1 MQITSPNSVIININS
16 IKFLG
21 LNIDTTLSW
30 KDHTCITELS
40 SRLNK
45 ACYALRAIKPFM
57 STDVMKSIY
66 YAYVHSI
73 LSYGIIFCGNS
84 CFSDNIFRIQ
94 KRIIRVIA
102 NLKKHDSCREI
113 FKIYKYWHFSLNIFS
128 HFLSLLS
135 KTEVTSYS
143 ILIFMI
149 LIHVSSKIYTYLLQ
163 I

>member
-30 KDHTCITELS
+30 KDHITELS

-45 ACYALRAIKPFM
+45 SCYALRAIKPFM

-66 YAYVHSI
+66 YSYVHSS
-73 LSYGIIFCGNS
+73 LAYGINFWGNS

-94 KRIIRVIA
+94 KRIIRFIT
-102 NLKKHDSCREI
+102 NSRKRDSCREL
-113 FKIYKYWHFSLNIFS
+113 FKKLQILTLQSQYIFSLLVFVV
-128 HFLSLLS
+128 
-135 KTEVTSYS
+135 K
-143 ILIFMI
+143 
-149 LIHVSSKIYTYLLQ
+149 K
-163 I
+163 